1 MKNLF
6 LNTFADVKG
15 ITLGEAKERIAKM
28 VWQVVKNVYCKQ
40 RYTSK
45 ELKDAYEIFQDVQLQ
60 QVFDTGYLE
69 VEGKEFQFIKLL

>member
-15 ITLGEAKERIAKM
+15 VTLGEAKERIAKM

-45 ELKDAYEIFQDVQLQ
+45 DLKDAYEIFQDVQLQ

>member
-15 ITLGEAKERIAKM
+15 VTLGEAKERIAKM

-40 RYTSK
+40 KYTSK
-45 ELKDAYEIFQDVQLQ
+45 DLKDAYEIFQDVQLQ

>member
-15 ITLGEAKERIAKM
+15 VTLGEAKERIAKM